1 METAQIQEVARNWSA
16 VASTLVL
23 ILIRVS
29 VVLAIGPLFSSRVF
43 AARTKIVLAV
53 LMTWLLVPVAMAQS
67 KPPVLGVSSV
77 LAELAVGG
85 VYVLTLGLLSEI
97 LLLAGQVAGVQFS
110 FSLVNLLD
118 PSSEIQTPLLA
129 DLFQLFGLWILF
141 TAGLDRVFLDSLIH
155 SLRILPPGSFTLRP
169 ETLAHGLMPMLSGA
183 FFAALQL
190 TAPLLRYRLT
200 TPAPA
205 ATSGT
210 SRIGGMFKGAA
221 ASEPERHPTFRP
233 TLVLE
238 TAGRR
243 GPCKR
248 LAVQIIAGRPSRR
261 RRQVSRSSTARAARS
276 IEG

>member
-190 TAPLLRYRLT
+190 TAPLLAVT
-200 TPAPA
+200 V
-205 ATSGT
+205 
-210 SRIGGMFKGAA
+210 
-221 ASEPERHPTFRP
+221 
-233 TLVLE
+233 LVDIAVALV
-238 TAGRR
+238 G
-243 GPCKR
+243 R
-248 LAVQIIAGRPSRR
+248 LAPQLPVISLTIPLKTLLGLAVLVGTLALWPRYLE
-261 RRQVSRSSTARAARS
+261 ARFDDLLMAAERLLMQAVR
-276 IEG
+276 G